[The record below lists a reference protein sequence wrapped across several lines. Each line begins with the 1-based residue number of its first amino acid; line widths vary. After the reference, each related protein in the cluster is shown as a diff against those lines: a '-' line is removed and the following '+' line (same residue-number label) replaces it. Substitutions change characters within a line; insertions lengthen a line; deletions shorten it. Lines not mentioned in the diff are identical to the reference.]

1 MKITSTQLRKIIKE
15 EYSLQ
20 QERNLDELEIELTY
34 QIDKQIENSR
44 IEIEELNDRMKFYS
58 EQKEILDSTEPDSLI
73 TVAINIKNKEKDS
86 IGPFLKGTIEDIS
99 HIVFNRDK
107 S

>member
-1 MKITSTQLRKIIKE
+1 MKITPKQLRKIIKE

-34 QIDKQIENSR
+34 QIDKQIKNSR
-44 IEIEELNDRMKFYS
+44 IEIEELNYRIEFYS
-58 EQKEILDSTEPDSLI
+58 KQKEIIDSNEPNSLI

-99 HIVFNRDK
+99 DIVFNKDK
-107 S
+107 Q

>member
-1 MKITSTQLRKIIKE
+1 MKITPKQLRKIIKE

-34 QIDKQIENSR
+34 QIDKQIKNSR
-44 IEIEELNDRMKFYS
+44 IEIEELNDRIEFYS
-58 EQKEILDSTEPDSLI
+58 KQKEIIDSNEPNSLI

-99 HIVFNRDK
+99 DIVFNKDK
-107 S
+107 Q